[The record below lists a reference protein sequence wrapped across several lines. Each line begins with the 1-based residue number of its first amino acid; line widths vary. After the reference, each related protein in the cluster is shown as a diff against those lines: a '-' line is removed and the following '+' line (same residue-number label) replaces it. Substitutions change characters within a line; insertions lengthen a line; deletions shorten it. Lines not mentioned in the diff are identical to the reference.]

1 LEVDAA
7 QIESLDGAGIG
18 FLIDVQEAQLVAKA
32 GFVMPNLAAR
42 YQPLLKQFE
51 PITSLFPQPQ
61 VVHVQSFIVT
71 TGKAAYSLWQDTVQL
86 ITFAGHVLA
95 DLVWSLRHPRQ
106 VRWGDFINAAV
117 QAGLAALPIVGLVA
131 FLIGVIL
138 SFQSAIGMQKFGAVT
153 FVGPLVALG
162 VFREL
167 GPLIAAE
174 IGTMTVNSEVDALVS
189 GGLSPVRFLVIPRVL
204 AGILVAP
211 ILTLYADIVAIFAS
225 AVTMTAYGVPFI
237 NFYNGTLT
245 MVATEDIL
253 SGLLKSLLFG
263 TVVSSVGC
271 LRGMQTGNGAAAVGI
286 SATSAVVSSIVLIV
300 LVDGVFAYISYRT
313 GF

>member
-1 LEVDAA
+1 
-7 QIESLDGAGIG
+7 
-18 FLIDVQEAQLVAKA
+18 
-32 GFVMPNLAAR
+32 
-42 YQPLLKQFE
+42 
-51 PITSLFPQPQ
+51 
-61 VVHVQSFIVT
+61 
-71 TGKAAYSLWQDTVQL
+71 
-86 ITFAGHVLA
+86 
-95 DLVWSLRHPRQ
+95 
-106 VRWGDFINAAV
+106 
-117 QAGLAALPIVGLVA
+117 
-131 FLIGVIL
+131 LIGVIL

-167 GPLIAAE
+167 GPLITAILLAGRSSAAFAAE